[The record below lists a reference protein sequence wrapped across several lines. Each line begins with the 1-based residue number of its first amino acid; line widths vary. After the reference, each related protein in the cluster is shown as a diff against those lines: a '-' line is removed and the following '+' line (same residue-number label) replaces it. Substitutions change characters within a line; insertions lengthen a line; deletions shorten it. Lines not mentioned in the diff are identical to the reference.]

1 MTTARHDPYA
11 AFRHAHYRRYLI
23 GWIAAL
29 VGTRIQSV
37 AVGWEIYQRTGEAL
51 ALGFVGLAQALPTIL
66 LALPAGYLADRFDRR
81 RVLMLS
87 VAGMAMA
94 SLGLGALSLVRG
106 PLMAMYLLLVFDASC
121 LALGRPARVAMLP
134 HLVDREIFHNAVTW
148 NTSMQ
153 QIASVLGPAV
163 AGFVVAIHVP
173 SAFLLATAGSII
185 YVILLA
191 RLRLRPLE
199 NSGESVTVMSWGNLL
214 AGLSFVRRAR
224 VILAAISLDMFA
236 VLFGGATYLLPIF
249 AEEILR
255 VGARG
260 YGWLN
265 AAPAAGALCMAL
277 ALAHRR
283 PMRHAGRNLLLGVTG
298 FGLATI
304 VFGLSRS
311 FWLSLAMLF
320 LAGALDNI
328 SVVVRH
334 TVIQLLTPDS
344 MRGRVSAVNSV
355 FIGVSN
361 ELGGMESGL
370 VAHWFGPIISVV
382 SGGIGTL
389 MVVLVTLCAAPGL
402 RTVGALD
409 QVGASPTG
417 GPAPAGDA
425 PTGAPPPGDARAQ
438 PGPRK
443 RRAVG
448 RPW

>member
-1 MTTARHDPYA
+1 MTTAPARHDPYA
-11 AFRHAHYRRYLI
+11 AFRLVNYRRYLI
-23 GWIAAL
+23 GWVTAL

-37 AVGWEIYQRTGEAL
+37 AVGWEIYQRTGDAL

-81 RVLMLS
+81 RIVMLS
-87 VAGMAMA
+87 VAGMAAA
-94 SLGLGALSLVRG
+94 SLGLAALSLLRG
-106 PLMAMYLLLVFDASC
+106 PILIMYLLLVLDASC
-121 LALGRPARVAMLP
+121 LALGRPARLALLP
-134 HLVDREIFHNAVTW
+134 HLVEREIFHNAVTW

-153 QIASVLGPAV
+153 QISSVLGPAV
-163 AGFVVAIHVP
+163 AGFIVALHVP
-173 SAFLLATAGSII
+173 SAFLLAAAGSIT
-185 YVILLA
+185 YVVLLA
-191 RLRLRPLE
+191 RIRLRPGLV
-199 NSGESVTVMSWGNLL
+199 NGETATAVSWDNLL
-214 AGLSFVRRAR
+214 AGLRFVRRAR

-277 ALAHRR
+277 LLAHRR
-283 PMRHAGRNLLLGVTG
+283 PMRRAGRNLLLGVTG

-311 FWLSLAMLF
+311 FWLSMAMLF

-334 TVIQLLTPDS
+334 TLVQLLTPDS

-370 VAHWFGPIISVV
+370 VAHWFGPIVSVV
-382 SGGIGTL
+382 SGGIGTIA
-389 MVVLVTLCAAPGL
+389 VVLATLAAAPGL
-402 RTVGALD
+402 RAVGALD
-409 QVGASPTG
+409 EVGAVPADD
-417 GPAPAGDA
+417 APA
-425 PTGAPPPGDARAQ
+425 
-438 PGPRK
+438 
-443 RRAVG
+443 
-448 RPW
+448 

>member
-1 MTTARHDPYA
+1 MTPARHDPYS
-11 AFRHAHYRRYLI
+11 AFRQAHYRRYLI

-51 ALGFVGLAQALPTIL
+51 ALGLVGLAQALPTIL

-87 VAGMAMA
+87 VAGMAAA
-94 SLGLGALSLVRG
+94 SLGLAALSLLRG
-106 PLMAMYLLLVFDASC
+106 PLAGMYVLLVLDASC
-121 LALGRPARVAMLP
+121 LALGRPARLAMLP
-134 HLVDREIFHNAVTW
+134 HLVDREVFHNAVTW
-148 NTSMQ
+148 NTSMH
-153 QIASVLGPAV
+153 QISSVLGPAV
-163 AGFVVAIHVP
+163 AGFVVAVHVP
-173 SAFLLATAGSII
+173 SAFLLAAAGSIA
-185 YVILLA
+185 YVALLA
-191 RLRLRPLE
+191 RIRLRPVE
-199 NSGESVTVMSWGNLL
+199 NGGEAATAMSWNNLL
-214 AGLSFVRRAR
+214 AGLRFVRRAR

-255 VGARG
+255 VGPRG

-277 ALAHRR
+277 VLAHRR

-304 VFGLSRS
+304 AFGWSRS

-320 LAGALDNI
+320 LTGALDNV

-334 TVIQLLTPDS
+334 TLIQLLTPDA

-370 VAHWFGPIISVV
+370 VAHWFGPIVSVV

-389 MVVLVTLCAAPGL
+389 AVVLATLFAAPEL
-402 RTVGALD
+402 RRVGALD
-409 QVGASPTG
+409 QVGASPP
-417 GPAPAGDA
+417 GPAPSS
-425 PTGAPPPGDARAQ
+425 R
-438 PGPRK
+438 
-443 RRAVG
+443 
-448 RPW
+448 